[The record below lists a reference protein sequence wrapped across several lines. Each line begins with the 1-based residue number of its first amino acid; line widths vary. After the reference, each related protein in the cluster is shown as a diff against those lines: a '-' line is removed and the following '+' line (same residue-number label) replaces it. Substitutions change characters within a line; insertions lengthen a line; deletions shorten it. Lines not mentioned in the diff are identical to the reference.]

1 MCIFWVILVSGF
13 WLEICAME
21 HGLSLRELKILQTE
35 RVRGLKID
43 LPLERH
49 LRIDFLMQNM
59 SKDVE
64 CALIEIYAYRIKNT
78 EDRNKMI
85 SAFGQDYA
93 IFFDKRPGA
102 PLVHLRD
109 FEIYNDKH
117 KNSGLGKQLF
127 LYTLITMQNRY
138 PEGIYFWKA
147 VAFDGRKHKENL
159 FRFYKNFGAELVQ
172 EYQTSALFYI
182 DLAKL
187 NLGLFKP
194 KREMSKFLAVES
206 KLL

>member
-1 MCIFWVILVSGF
+1 MCILWVIFASGF
-13 WLEICAME
+13 LLEICAME
-21 HGLSLRELKILQTE
+21 HVLSLSELKILQTD
-35 RVRGLKID
+35 RVHGLKTD

-49 LRIDFLMQNM
+49 LRIDFLMQGM
-59 SKDVE
+59 SKNAE
-64 CALIEIYAYRIKNT
+64 CALIEIYSYRIKNA

-85 SAFGQDYA
+85 SSFGKDYA

-147 VAFDGRKHKENL
+147 VAFDGQRKKESL
-159 FRFYKNFGAELVQ
+159 FRFYKNFGAKLMHEC
-172 EYQTSALFYI
+172 ETSALFYI